1 MHRLKRGLNP
11 DSADNEQMGWLDHNS
26 ENPVP
31 RNTMWDGVLEPEDFI
46 FAGYVECFPLFSI
59 LTALN
64 VTLVDYFSLDVQGLE
79 LKVLEAIPF
88 DRLTI
93 KVSRAVI
100 PHIAHVLRNAH
111 TLLCQYYNLS
121 RLSNVSGPSC

>member
-1 MHRLKRGLNP
+1 
-11 DSADNEQMGWLDHNS
+11 MGWLDHNS

-31 RNTMWDGVLEPEDFI
+31 KNTMWDAVLKPEDFI

-64 VTLVDYFSLDVQGLE
+64 VTVVDYFSLDVQGLE
-79 LKVLEAIPF
+79 LKVLQAIPF

-93 KVSRAVI
+93 KVSRFYST
-100 PHIAHVLRNAH
+100 IASAA
-111 TLLCQYYNLS
+111 LLCQYNLF
-121 RLSNVSGPSC
+121 RLSNVSGASC